1 MATSR
6 WQRVFE
12 GETVHAR
19 AVKNGLG
26 DSARQVASATGE
38 ELENHKLCIFFF
50 AVFGKVSGV
59 SDSLYGSEK
68 VACPAEFTFSW
79 FYLFFVMKS
88 ENSLS

>member
-26 DSARQVASATGE
+26 DSARQVAAGE

-68 VACPAEFTFSW
+68 VVCRAEFYFFLILFTFC
-79 FYLFFVMKS
+79 YEK
-88 ENSLS
+88 